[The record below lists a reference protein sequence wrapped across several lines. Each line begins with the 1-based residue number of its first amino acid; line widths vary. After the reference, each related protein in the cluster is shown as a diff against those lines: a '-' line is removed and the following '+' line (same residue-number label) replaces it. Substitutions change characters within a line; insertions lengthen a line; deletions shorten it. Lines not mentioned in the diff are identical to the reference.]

1 MVDKKVVLVTGAS
14 RGIGK
19 QIAIELGLAGGIVV
33 GTATT
38 QKGAAAISA
47 YLAENDIAGK
57 GVVLDVCHEDSIKQC
72 LDDIVSSYGAIQVLV
87 NNAGITRDNLLMRMK
102 LSEWQDV
109 YTTNIQSIF
118 LLSKAC
124 LRAMMKAKSGRIIN
138 ISSVVGSTGNPGQAN
153 YASSKAAIDGFT
165 KSLAKE
171 VASRGITVNS
181 VAPGF
186 ISTDMTDELDD
197 KQREQII
204 KSIPVSR
211 LGQTQ
216 DIAKAVKFLAS
227 DDAGYITGQTL
238 HVNGGLYMA

>member
-1 MVDKKVVLVTGAS
+1 VGDKRVVLVTGAS

-19 QIAIELGLAGGIVV
+19 QIAIELGQAGDIVV

-38 QKGAAAISA
+38 EKGAASISD
-47 YLAENDIAGK
+47 YLAANNIEGK
-57 GVVLDVCHEDSIKQC
+57 GLVLDVCNEDSIKQC
-72 LDDIVSSYGAIQVLV
+72 LDDAVTSFGAIQVLV

-102 LSEWQDV
+102 LSEWQEV
-109 YTTNIQSIF
+109 YNTNIQSIF

-124 LRAMMKAKSGRIIN
+124 LRAMMKAKNGRIIN
-138 ISSVVGSTGNPGQAN
+138 ISSVVAATGNPGQAN
-153 YASSKAAIDGFT
+153 YASAKAAIDGFT

-204 KSIPVSR
+204 QSIPVAR
-211 LGQTQ
+211 FGHTE

-227 DDAGYITGQTL
+227 DDASYITGQTL
-238 HVNGGLYMA
+238 HVNGGMHMA

>member
-1 MVDKKVVLVTGAS
+1 MGDKRVVLVTGAS

-19 QIAIELGLAGGIVV
+19 QIAIELGQAGDIVV

-38 QKGAAAISA
+38 EKGAASISQ
-47 YLAENDIAGK
+47 YLAANNIEGK
-57 GVVLDVCHEDSIKQC
+57 GLVLDVCSEDSIKQC
-72 LDDIVSSYGAIQVLV
+72 LDDAVTSFGAIQVLV

-124 LRAMMKAKSGRIIN
+124 LRAMMKARNGRIIN
-138 ISSVVGSTGNPGQAN
+138 ISSIVGATGNPGQAN
-153 YASSKAAIDGFT
+153 YASAKAAIDGFT

-186 ISTDMTDELDD
+186 ISTDMTDQLDE

-204 KSIPVSR
+204 QSIPIAR
-211 LGQTQ
+211 LGQTE

-227 DDAGYITGQTL
+227 DDASYITGQTL
-238 HVNGGLYMA
+238 HVNGGMYMA

>member
-19 QIAIELGLAGGIVV
+19 QTAIELGQAGNIVV

-38 QKGAAAISA
+38 EKGAAAISG
-47 YLAENDIAGK
+47 YLSANNIEGK
-57 GVVLDVCHEDSIKQC
+57 GLVLDVCNEDSIKQC
-72 LDDIVSSYGAIQVLV
+72 LDDTVTSFGAIQILV
-87 NNAGITRDNLLMRMK
+87 NNAGITRDNLLIRMK

-109 YTTNIQSIF
+109 YNTNIQSIF
-118 LLSKAC
+118 LLTKAC

-138 ISSVVGSTGNPGQAN
+138 ISSVVASTGNAGQVN
-153 YASSKAAIDGFT
+153 YASAKAAIDGFT

-186 ISTDMTDELDD
+186 ISTDMTDELDE
-197 KQREQII
+197 KQREEII
-204 KSIPVSR
+204 KSIPVAR
-211 LGQTQ
+211 LGQTE
-216 DIAKAVKFLAS
+216 DIAKAVKYLAS
-227 DDAGYITGQTL
+227 DDAGYITGHTL
-238 HVNGGLYMA
+238 HVNGGMYMA